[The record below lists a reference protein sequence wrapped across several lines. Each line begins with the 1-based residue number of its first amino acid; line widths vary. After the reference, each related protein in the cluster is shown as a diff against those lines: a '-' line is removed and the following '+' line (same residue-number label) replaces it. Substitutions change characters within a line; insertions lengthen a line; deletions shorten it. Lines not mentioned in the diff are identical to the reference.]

1 MRDKEVER
9 NATEE
14 AEPLVP
20 LPTDCQAQFVQ
31 DGVFVVIPPSVV
43 LQLIGI
49 NHPARNQINVQ
60 KKSLA
65 KWNMPTYT
73 KPRRPSA
80 QIAVWVTADHQQ
92 AVKVSATEANPKV
105 CNLRIAAPQLQMQ
118 WIIFYKT
125 D

>member
-31 DGVFVVIPPSVV
+31 DGMFIIHPSVLLRV
-43 LQLIGI
+43 IGI
-49 NHPARNQINVQ
+49 NHPACNQINVQ

-92 AVKVSATEANPKV
+92 AVKVSATEANPKG
-105 CNLRIAAPQLQMQ
+105 LQPPYRCSTVADAVDY
-118 WIIFYKT
+118 F
-125 D
+125 